1 MEYVYLLWYTISY
14 VLRISL
20 KIIREIV
27 PNSIMLSIMVNC
39 VRNTDFLSVSYRQS
53 QARNTQRW
61 SIKIETVARDNAIYM
76 VKQFSYIQVWH

>member
-1 MEYVYLLWYTISY
+1 MSY

-27 PNSIMLSIMVNC
+27 PVSIMLSIMANC

-53 QARNTQRW
+53 QARNTQR
-61 SIKIETVARDNAIYM
+61 
-76 VKQFSYIQVWH
+76 